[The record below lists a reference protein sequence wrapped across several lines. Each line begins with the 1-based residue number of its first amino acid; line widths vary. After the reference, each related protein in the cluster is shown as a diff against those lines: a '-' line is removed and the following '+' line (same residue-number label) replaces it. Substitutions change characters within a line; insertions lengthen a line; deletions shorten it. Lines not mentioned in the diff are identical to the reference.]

1 VPSTAEELL
10 YWIVQ
15 PLWKGNSWGPGRDGF
30 GKFFTRPGMSRS
42 EFESP
47 GGDLRR
53 LYQAA
58 GGAPVIKQY
67 QITAP
72 PTSRPVYFV
81 GPDIAPPPLPQS
93 PLEEVLWDAEA
104 SRTLPAKARAME
116 VWLRSGG
123 ETKMPCWF
131 AEFFHGST
139 DELPKE
145 WKDMTIAWWAMQ
157 QDLMFT
163 LDPTVAENL
172 VKAIL
177 LEAETHAAFG
187 DEGWA

>member
-1 VPSTAEELL
+1 M
-10 YWIVQ
+10 
-15 PLWKGNSWGPGRDGF
+15 GC
-30 GKFFTRPGMSRS
+30 
-42 EFESP
+42 
-47 GGDLRR
+47 GG
-53 LYQAA
+53 
-58 GGAPVIKQY
+58 
-67 QITAP
+67 
-72 PTSRPVYFV
+72 V
-81 GPDIAPPPLPQS
+81 G
-93 PLEEVLWDAEA
+93 
-104 SRTLPAKARAME
+104 TLPAKARAME

-145 WKDMTIAWWAMQ
+145 WKDTTIAWWAMQ

-163 LDPTVAENL
+163 LEPTVAENL